1 MEITEQGYNLSRMH
15 RFVCD
20 MNEWP
25 PPSPFWCF
33 LYTHTGE
40 KVRLLA
46 EIFKL
51 EERTTVWKVRPS
63 LRFLVNS
70 ESQGH
75 HQGRMGVPASGG
87 LRQVPCQLQHRPNP
101 PWKRRREPDCSRG
114 QWGTANHKITL
125 RTNRNPRRPLV
136 FQFRD
141 CAVRGAPVTVCVW
154 REARER
160 GRKRNTTASISS
172 LRLATQTCFRV
183 TRNDVTRVSK
193 SPIMMILN
201 QQQPQ
206 NWPACCM
213 LNLSPKS

>member
-136 FQFRD
+136 FQFRM
-141 CAVRGAPVTVCVW
+141 CAAEALQSPCASDARRG
-154 REARER
+154 REGER
-160 GRKRNTTASISS
+160 GTPLLPSAASGW
-172 LRLATQTCFRV
+172 RPKP
-183 TRNDVTRVSK
+183 VSE
-193 SPIMMILN
+193 SPGTMLLVFPS
-201 QQQPQ
+201 PQ
-206 NWPACCM
+206 SWWY
-213 LNLSPKS
+213 